1 MNLHMKHPVCVLG
14 YAAVV
19 SGLFTGAIMALH
31 AATSGIV
38 ERNERLFEQRAL
50 VELFDLGDPKQ
61 LGDDDVLRLVEENIR
76 RDRSVVDPETGLR
89 FEVIEAWRET
99 PDGSRTLTAIAFPIW
114 GAGFWARVDGLLAVT
129 PNLEEVVG
137 IVFLSHTE
145 TPGLGGRITE
155 KSWRDTFKGLRVTPP
170 PTGEKYIAIDAAPPS
185 AGDPREGRH
194 VDAITGAT
202 GTSRAV
208 EAFLNVRIAQFRRA
222 MATDRAGKE
231 GR

>member
-1 MNLHMKHPVCVLG
+1 MKLDVKHPVYVLV

-19 SGLFTGAIMALH
+19 SALFTGAIMALH
-31 AATSGIV
+31 AATHGLV

-61 LGDDDVLRLVEENIR
+61 LSDEQIARLVEENVR
-76 RDRSVVDPETGLR
+76 RDRSVVDPESGVR
-89 FEVIEAWRET
+89 FELIEAYRT
-99 PDGSRTLTAIAFPIW
+99 RSGGTATLTALAFPVW
-114 GAGFWARVDGLLAVT
+114 GAGFWARIDGLLAVT
-129 PNLEEVVG
+129 PDLEKVIG
-137 IVFLSHTE
+137 IVFLSHSE

-155 KSWRDTFKGLRVTPP
+155 KPWRDTFQGLRMAPP
-170 PTGEKYIAIDAAPPS
+170 SPGEKTIAIDAAPPS
-185 AGDPREGRH
+185 PGDPREGRH

-208 EAFLNVRIAQFRRA
+208 EAFLNERIAQFRRA
-222 MATDRAGKE
+222 LAADRAGKE